1 MEELNSRSLNKR
13 IKYRSKLLKDLR
25 QRFRKEYLGELGQ
38 KHNEKQSRNPQI
50 GEIVLIG
57 NDSKKR
63 LFWPLAKII
72 ELIPVRDGKIRTVKL
87 KTQHGTVLRPIQ
99 RIYPL
104 EIYSKESVDVELG
117 GEEPNS
123 NNVTD
128 NENNVTSADAV
139 INRSQVTNKLP
150 LYQSRISTLVKV
162 FERILLSSLE
172 QHAHND
178 DIIPPKQHCFR
189 NTNLSLAP
197 ESKQQNYFWIQQ

>member
-25 QRFRKEYLGELGQ
+25 QRFRKEYLGQLVQ

-57 NDSKKR
+57 DVNKKR

-72 ELIPVRDGKIRTVKL
+72 ELIPGRDVTVRTVKL
-87 KTQHGTVLRPIQ
+87 KTQHGTVLHPIQ
-99 RIYPL
+99 RIYRL
-104 EIYSKESVDVELG
+104 EIYSKESVDGELG
-117 GEEPNS
+117 GEESNS

-139 INRSQVTNKLP
+139 IVRKFTSSGRPVKAP
-150 LYQSRISTLVKV
+150 SRLD
-162 FERILLSSLE
+162 LL
-172 QHAHND
+172 N
-178 DIIPPKQHCFR
+178 
-189 NTNLSLAP
+189 N
-197 ESKQQNYFWIQQ
+197 